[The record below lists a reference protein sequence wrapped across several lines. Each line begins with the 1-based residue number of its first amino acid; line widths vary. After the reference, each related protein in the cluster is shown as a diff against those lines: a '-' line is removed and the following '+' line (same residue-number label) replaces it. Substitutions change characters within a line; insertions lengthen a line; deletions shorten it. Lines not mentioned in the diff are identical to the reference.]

1 MDGRRKKE
9 ESFLK
14 LAIPN
19 SQFPTINS
27 QFPIRKTNRARTAR
41 PIYQQLANNYLL
53 AELNFNHA
61 VLFRFR
67 FGQIQVQNSIFV
79 LSFYA
84 VILNPRG

>member
-1 MDGRRKKE
+1 MDGRRNKE

-19 SQFPTINS
+19 SK
-27 QFPIRKTNRARTAR
+27 FPIPKTNRARTAR
-41 PIYQQLANNYLL
+41 PIYQLLTNNYLL

-84 VILNPRG
+84 VILNPCG